1 MQKNNPKFI
10 LRNYLLYQC
19 IEELEVGNH
28 EMLNKLLKDLENPY
42 EEIFPEFSVK
52 RPDGFDG
59 VAGCSM
65 LSCSS

>member
-1 MQKNNPKFI
+1 MKLSND
-10 LRNYLLYQC
+10 LC
-19 IEELEVGNH
+19 
-28 EMLNKLLKDLENPY
+28 KLLKALENPY
-42 EEIFPEFSVK
+42 EEFFPEFSVK